1 MKKNK
6 IIKEP
11 LPDNFNSVAEA
22 AEFWDSHSLADYE
35 EYQKDIDIEVELKK
49 DKNYVAIEKDLSN
62 VVDKIALAKGIL
74 PETLINL
81 WLKEKIVEKQIS

>member
-1 MKKNK
+1 MGKDK

-11 LPDNFNSVAEA
+11 LPDNFNSIAEA
-22 AEFWDSHSLADYE
+22 AEFWDSHSLSDYE

-49 DKNYVAIEKDLSN
+49 EKNYFAIEKDLSDI
-62 VVDKIALAKGIL
+62 VDKVALSKGIL

-81 WLKEKIVEKQIS
+81 WLKEKIIEKQI